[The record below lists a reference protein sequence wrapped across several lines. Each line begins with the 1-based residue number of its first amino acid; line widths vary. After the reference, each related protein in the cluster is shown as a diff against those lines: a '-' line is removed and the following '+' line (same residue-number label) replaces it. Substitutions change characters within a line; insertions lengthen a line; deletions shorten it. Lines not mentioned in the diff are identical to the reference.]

1 MSVGNLQYLYRF
13 AVVIADHSFIVA
25 YDSRGYNNAQLPI
38 SKLQRLPVLTKKSNW
53 AKQVFPLTIIVIG
66 VLLMLTQLATNF
78 GNYLKAPLT
87 KVEYPPTYD
96 FATYN
101 QLLSK
106 FVHDGLVDY
115 KSLSKAQELNKA
127 VDELA
132 SISPE
137 HFADNNQKLTFWI
150 NNYNLLI
157 LKNIINHYPLKE
169 RSSLIRDLSLR
180 KFVIG
185 GQTISTD
192 DIRTGKIY
200 PLITDPRA
208 IFLTCGGALGFP
220 KLLSV
225 AITAESMPDNMDE
238 ATTEFVNRPGNV
250 ILESNTETIYISQF
264 FKWNARLFGQSP
276 FQFVNDHLPKNR
288 RVDLDDFH
296 TKTRYLGLFNWTLN
310 EEAANK

>member
-1 MSVGNLQYLYRF
+1 M
-13 AVVIADHSFIVA
+13 
-25 YDSRGYNNAQLPI
+25 
-38 SKLQRLPVLTKKSNW
+38 LTKKSNW
-53 AKQVFPLTIIVIG
+53 AKQIFPLTFIVIG
-66 VLLMLTQLATNF
+66 VFLMLTQLATNF

-87 KVEYPPTYD
+87 KVEYPPAYD

-101 QLLSK
+101 QLLK
-106 FVHDGLVDY
+106 KYVDDGLVDY
-115 KSLSKAQELNKA
+115 KSLSQGPELNKA

-137 HFADNNQKLTFWI
+137 HFADNNQKLSFWI
-150 NNYNLLI
+150 NTYNLLI

-185 GQTISTD
+185 GQTIATD
-192 DIRTGKIY
+192 DIRNSKIY

-225 AITAESMPDNMDE
+225 AITAESMPSDMDQATAE
-238 ATTEFVNRPGNV
+238 FINRLGNVVLDSTTE
-250 ILESNTETIYISQF
+250 TMYITQF
-264 FKWNARLFGQSP
+264 FKWNQSLFGQSP
-276 FQFVNDHLPKNR
+276 FEFVNQHLPKSR
-288 RVDLDDFH
+288 QVDLEDLH

-310 EEAANK
+310 EKAANK